1 MVYERIE
8 MLRLK
13 RLDVLRAKLQ
23 EAAIVVLQRWLGV
36 RGCWDG
42 DEVFSMDWVDFRNT
56 TKIEYQLNQ
65 GK

>member
-23 EAAIVVLQRWLGV
+23 EAAIVVLQRPGGGRDV
-36 RGCWDG
+36 QRQFS
-42 DEVFSMDWVDFRNT
+42 EVEIPRDS
-56 TKIEYQLNQ
+56 E
-65 GK
+65 G